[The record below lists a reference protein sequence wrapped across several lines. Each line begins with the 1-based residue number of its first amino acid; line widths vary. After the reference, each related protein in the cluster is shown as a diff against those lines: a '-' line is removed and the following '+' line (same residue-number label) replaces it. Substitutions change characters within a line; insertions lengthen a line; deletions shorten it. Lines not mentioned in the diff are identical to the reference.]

1 MSKEEKGKLRRKE
14 LPEVSE
20 PVVNLMPLWLTARCA
35 IQHIRRMYFFFEC
48 MCKSEYVLWIRASL
62 SSQTTWRQACK
73 QDPAQTPSSV
83 GIESPVGAWGYLH
96 VHFASIQCSSH
107 DHLCKDHTP
116 VLESQVLSPYY
127 HSALVFHKQQQSFG
141 ISGTQKDS
149 KLVSSYSKQSWDSNE
164 P

>member
-1 MSKEEKGKLRRKE
+1 
-14 LPEVSE
+14 
-20 PVVNLMPLWLTARCA
+20 
-35 IQHIRRMYFFFEC
+35 

-96 VHFASIQCSSH
+96 VRFASIQCSSH

-127 HSALVFHKQQQSFG
+127 HSALVFQNNNSLLG
-141 ISGTQKDS
+141 
-149 KLVSSYSKQSWDSNE
+149 
-164 P
+164 